1 MGWVARD
8 VRRAVRGRIVRVR
21 AVRACVARA
30 RIARARAVWR
40 ACCFACVSRAHVA
53 RASLVKFVK
62 RKIFLNLY
70 CKMRVFNVY
79 LFLARSS

>member
-1 MGWVARD
+1 ML
-8 VRRAVRGRIVRVR
+8 RAVVLLARVLFGER

-30 RIARARAVWR
+30 RVARGR
-40 ACCFACVSRAHVA
+40 VA

>member
-1 MGWVARD
+1 MRRT
-8 VRRAVRGRIVRVR
+8 VRAR
-21 AVRACVARA
+21 AVRARVDRTRVDRA
-30 RIARARAVWR
+30 A
-40 ACCFACVSRAHVA
+40 
-53 RASLVKFVK
+53 LVKFVK

>member
-1 MGWVARD
+1 MQRV
-8 VRRAVRGRIVRVR
+8 VRGRV
-21 AVRACVARA
+21 
-30 RIARARAVWR
+30 ARARAVR
-40 ACCFACVSRAHVA
+40 ARVDRARVARARVA

>member
-1 MGWVARD
+1 M
-8 VRRAVRGRIVRVR
+8 RAICGVLCAVVLFALVLFGER
-21 AVRACVARA
+21 AVRAGVARA
-30 RIARARAVWR
+30 RVARARAV
-40 ACCFACVSRAHVA
+40 

>member
-8 VRRAVRGRIVRVR
+8 VQRVMRGRV
-21 AVRACVARA
+21 
-30 RIARARAVWR
+30 ARARAVR
-40 ACCFACVSRAHVA
+40 ARVDRARVARARVARARVA

-70 CKMRVFNVY
+70 CKMMVFNVY

>member
-1 MGWVARD
+1 MCGALFAVVLFAR
-8 VRRAVRGRIVRVR
+8 VLFGEC
-21 AVRACVARA
+21 AVRACV
-30 RIARARAVWR
+30 
-40 ACCFACVSRAHVA
+40 SRALVV

-70 CKMRVFNVY
+70 CKMKVFNVY

>member
-1 MGWVARD
+1 MCGALF
-8 VRRAVRGRIVRVR
+8 AVVLFACVLFGEC

-30 RIARARAVWR
+30 RIARARIV
-40 ACCFACVSRAHVA
+40 

>member
-1 MGWVARD
+1 M
-8 VRRAVRGRIVRVR
+8 RATCGALFAVVLFACVLFGEC

-30 RIARARAVWR
+30 RIARARIV
-40 ACCFACVSRAHVA
+40 